1 MYYVGVTGR
10 LADAIGGNLIPA
22 DVQHLFPNGLAPF
35 TFGIIVTVR
44 NHTTN
49 TEIEGFKATLGQ
61 YVEGRLF
68 EKGTGASSVC
78 SEKSSGNYVGPGE
91 EGQFVIRM
99 DLRKAYEKG
108 KLQPAIETEYA
119 TLKQYISVEAIG
131 TTIALGR
138 TFPFMWAATVDETN
152 CCPELPATYGAEI
165 VVPTNNYLAS
175 GAGGAAAPA
184 GGYAAVPVAESHEE
198 EVWKDKGT
206 CECATVPVAESR
218 EEEVW
223 KEKGKEL

>member
-1 MYYVGVTGR
+1 MYYGSAMGR
-10 LADAIGGNLIPA
+10 LADLNGGSLIPA

-49 TEIEGFKATLGQ
+49 TEIEGFKATLTQ

-68 EKGTGASSVC
+68 EKGTDASSVC

-108 KLQPAIETEYA
+108 KLRPAIETEYA
-119 TLKQYISVEAIG
+119 TLKQYISVQAVG

-138 TFPFMWAATVDETN
+138 TFPFLWAATVDETN

-175 GAGGAAAPA
+175 GAGEEHAPT
-184 GGYAAVPVAESHEE
+184 GEYAAVPV
-198 EVWKDKGT
+198 T
-206 CECATVPVAESR
+206 ESR

-223 KEKGKEL
+223 EDRKKEL